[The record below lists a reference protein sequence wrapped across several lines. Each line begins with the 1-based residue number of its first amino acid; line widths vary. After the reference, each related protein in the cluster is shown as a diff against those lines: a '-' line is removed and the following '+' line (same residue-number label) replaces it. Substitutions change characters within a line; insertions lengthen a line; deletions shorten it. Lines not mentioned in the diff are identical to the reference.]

1 MSHFFQPGTRF
12 SLKSRKIFFGLRY
25 YLPFFNMNVVY
36 DNRRWTEELGPRVPV
51 LEPIANY
58 IDGLLDQIELDEAL
72 AEVAKP

>member
-1 MSHFFQPGTRF
+1 
-12 SLKSRKIFFGLRY
+12 
-25 YLPFFNMNVVY
+25 MNVVY